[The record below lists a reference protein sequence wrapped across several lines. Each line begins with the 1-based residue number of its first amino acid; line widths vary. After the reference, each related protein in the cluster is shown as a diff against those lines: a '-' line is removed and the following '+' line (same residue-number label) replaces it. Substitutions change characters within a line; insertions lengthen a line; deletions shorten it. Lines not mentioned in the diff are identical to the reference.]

1 MSKKRLPRIERNEE
15 FHFEDDTTHL
25 WAVSYADFLMVLLS
39 FFVIFFS
46 TSEEQKESIIRRI
59 IASTDADGKTKKEYQ
74 GSEGVG
80 QGGDFA
86 QPGEKENKT
95 GISLKDMIS
104 QNNGKIEALGDQLV
118 FTFPDN
124 LYERGQLTLVGSS
137 LTLFQSVIKSLM
149 EYKDNVELTIIGH
162 TDSTPVR
169 SDRGPFLDNN
179 FAFSA
184 TRASEALKVA
194 AQEGFPVDALS
205 AKGSADQKRNTR
217 SLTLVITNK
226 K

>member
-15 FHFEDDTTHL
+15 VHFEDDTTHL

-59 IASTDADGKTKKEYQ
+59 VASTDSKGTSKDS
-74 GSEGVG
+74 GSGTGTSE
-80 QGGDFA
+80 F
-86 QPGEKENKT
+86 KENGKDAKS
-95 GISLKDMIS
+95 GITLKEIIS
-104 QNNGKIEALGDQLV
+104 SNNGKIETVGDQLI

-124 LYERGQLTLVGSS
+124 LFERGQLTLAGTS
-137 LTLFQSVIKSLM
+137 LTLFQSVVRSLLV
-149 EYKDNVELTIIGH
+149 YKDQVELTIIGH

-184 TRASEALKVA
+184 TRASEALKIA
-194 AQEGFPVDALS
+194 ANEGFPVDSLS
-205 AKGSADQKRNTR
+205 AKGSADQKRSTR
-217 SLTLVITNK
+217 SLSLVITNK
-226 K
+226 KSE